1 MATRPRHNPK
11 LNPCQAGNKLDLKPI
26 KKEAQRKGFNWLTWG
41 LQKIALEL
49 FTDHK
54 MKPRHIRKT
63 LDISGRQFNKAIK
76 GKKK

>member
-1 MATRPRHNPK
+1 MAKHNPK
-11 LNPCQAGNKLDLKPI
+11 RNPSKPVPKLDLGDLKN
-26 KKEAQRKGFNWLTWG
+26 EAKRKGFDWLLTG
-41 LQKIALEL
+41 LRKLAQEL

-63 LDISGRQFNKAIK
+63 LDMSGRQFRKAVK

>member
-1 MATRPRHNPK
+1 MAKHNPK
-11 LNPCQAGNKLDLKPI
+11 LNPCKPVPRLDLGDMR
-26 KKEAQRKGFNWLTWG
+26 KEAKARGFNWLTWG
-41 LQKIALEL
+41 LRKLAQEL

-63 LDISGRQFNKAIK
+63 LAISGRQFRKAVK

>member
-1 MATRPRHNPK
+1 MAKHNPK
-11 LNPCQAGNKLDLKPI
+11 LNPHQPVPKLDLGGL

-41 LQKIALEL
+41 LRKLAQEL

-63 LDISGRQFNKAIK
+63 LDISGRQFRKAVK

>member
-1 MATRPRHNPK
+1 MAKHNPK
-11 LNPCQAGNKLDLKPI
+11 LNPSKPIPKLDLGDLKN
-26 KKEAQRKGFNWLTWG
+26 EAKHKGFHWLLTG
-41 LQKIALEL
+41 LRKLAQEL

-63 LDISGRQFNKAIK
+63 LDISGRQFRKAVK